1 MFIHG
6 GFQYG
11 IYYIVIWLS
20 KTSPIYIDDVD
31 VLYYSRYFCSMYYM
45 CVDNDGCRWWHKNAW
60 LLLGNFCWLHVYIL
74 IIIYKLR

>member
-45 CVDNDGCRWWHKNAW
+45 CVDNDGCRW
-60 LLLGNFCWLHVYIL
+60 
-74 IIIYKLR
+74 